1 MSRLLD
7 WENNVT
13 DLLDKRI
20 QAAVDDYF
28 ETSDCFNSIEKQKI
42 REINKRDKEAVY
54 LNGVHV
60 GNYEFY
66 TVQADEMVKACG
78 ARRRTIDA
86 SCLNEDGRKACDFK
100 LRLLALM
107 GQIRYAGNSV
117 FQDIVAREMFLEH
130 DERKGALMSLIQEVV

>member
-7 WENNVT
+7 WENNVA

-42 REINKRDKEAVY
+42 REINRRDKEAVY
-54 LNGVHV
+54 LNGNMV
-60 GNYEFY
+60 GHYEFY
-66 TVQADEMVKACG
+66 TVQADEMAKAG
-78 ARRRTIDA
+78 GSKRRTIDA
-86 SCLNEDGRKACDFK
+86 SCLNEDGRKACEFK
-100 LRLLALM
+100 LRLSTLM
-107 GQIRYAGNSV
+107 EQIRYAGNSV